1 MLQAKSLNL
10 IIIVLAISLNSC
22 SKLRESAGV
31 TRQSLDEFKVV
42 ENPPLVIP
50 PDFNLVAPD
59 KLQQKNIDD
68 VENELAK
75 EILFGLDDKEQ
86 SKDKQLSTMNQIL
99 FQSNAINISDEIR
112 NEIDQ
117 EFVKEIKTDGIFQIN
132 WENELEVLDAVKE
145 SERIRNKN
153 FDEQSIVDDK
163 IPIKKIK
170 VKIKKKKRF
179 IFF

>member
-99 FQSNAINISDEIR
+99 VKTDAMNVSSTIR
-112 NEIDQ
+112 EEIDAS
-117 EFVKEIKTDGIFQIN
+117 FANVMKTDDVFQLE
-132 WENELEVLDAVKE
+132 WENEIEVLDAVKE
-145 SERIRNKN
+145 SERIRNN
-153 FDEQSIVDDK
+153 AFN
-163 IPIKKIK
+163 KKELLEGDVPTQKKK

-179 IFF
+179 FFF